1 MPIARFEMPD
11 GRVARFE
18 VPEGTTPEQAQQMI
32 QASMSSAAPKPATPT
47 APAGEPMSR
56 LDKIM
61 KGVRDPIDGG
71 AQLLTNALPKGFVQ
85 AGDKFNNWL
94 ADTTGLVGRLPE
106 GGVDQQVRQDEA
118 AYQAKRKAA
127 GESGFDGYRT
137 IGNVVSPANLAI
149 PTGGAATTLG
159 GRVLAGAASG
169 SASAALAPVT
179 EGDYWQGKRAQI
191 GTGAAAGGAMPL
203 VTGAVSRLVSPKAS
217 TNPQLQMLR
226 KEGVQPTIGQTL
238 GGRWNALEE
247 KMQSLPI
254 AGDFIANARTRSLE
268 QFNNAAINR
277 AAGKVGGAVEGTG
290 QSAVREAGDLLS
302 RSYDDALNQIKVVKF
317 DPQFATDLTQLKG
330 MGQSLVTGGMH
341 GGPREKFEAV
351 VKDVFEG
358 RMSGGSMLGVTYK
371 KVDSELGAL
380 AAKYQKS
387 ALASESELGDAF
399 SQLQNLLKQ
408 QAMRSNPQAAQ
419 ALKAADAGWANLVRV
434 EQAAKVGKNAEGMFT
449 PGQLNSAIQQ
459 ADGSVRGRAVARG
472 TALMQDLGNAGQQV
486 IGNKVPNSFTTDRAL
501 IAGGGL
507 GAGLLNPAIPAG
519 LLGTGLMYTPAMQG
533 LLSGA
538 VSSRPES
545 AKAIAE
551 ALRKASPRLAPAAA
565 QIGIGLLR

>member
-1 MPIARFEMPD
+1 MPIARFQMPD

-18 VPEGTTPEQAQQMI
+18 VPDGTTPEQAQQMI
-32 QASMSSAAPKPATPT
+32 QASMPSSAKSATP
-47 APAGEPMSR
+47 AGPPPEPMSR
-56 LDKIM
+56 VDKIM

-85 AGDKFNNWL
+85 AGDKLNNWL
-94 ADTTGLVGRLPE
+94 ADKTGLVGRLPD
-106 GGVDQQVRQDEA
+106 GGVDAQVRQSEV

-149 PTGGAATTLG
+149 PTGGAAATLG
-159 GRVLAGAASG
+159 GRIVAGAASG
-169 SASAALAPVT
+169 AGSAALAPVT
-179 EGDYWQGKRAQI
+179 EGDYWKGKMAQV
-191 GTGAAAGGAMPL
+191 GTGAADGGAMPL
-203 VTGAVSRLVSPKAS
+203 ILGAASRLVSPKAS
-217 TNPQLQMLR
+217 TSPQLQMLR

-254 AGDFIANARTRSLE
+254 AGDFIANARKRSLD

-277 AAGKVGGAVEGTG
+277 ASGKVGERVEGAG
-290 QSAVREAGDLLS
+290 QSAVADAGNVIS
-302 RSYDDALNQIKVVKF
+302 SAYDKGKAALGHFQIDNQGAQELTALK
-317 DPQFATDLTQLKG
+317 QLAT
-330 MGQSLVTGGMH
+330 SL
-341 GGPREKFEAV
+341 PDKERK
-351 VKDVFEG
+351 VFEQHWSLLG
-358 RMSGGSMLGVTYK
+358 SEVSPNGSLLADGYKRIDSKLGKEAARFSGSS
-371 KVDSELGAL
+371 DA
-380 AAKYQKS
+380 YQQQ
-387 ALASESELGDAF
+387 LGDA
-399 SQLQNLLKQ
+399 LLEMNRIIADNAKRANPGAAKLLKD
-408 QAMRSNPQAAQ
+408 
-419 ALKAADAGWANLVRV
+419 ADSAYANLVRV
-434 EQAAKVGKNAEGMFT
+434 EGAAKAAKNAEGIFT
-449 PGQLNSAIQQ
+449 PAQLNAAVQQ
-459 ADGSVRGRAVARG
+459 ADKSVRNRAVSRG
-472 TALMQDLGNAGQQV
+472 TALLQDLGNAGQQV
-486 IGNKVPNSFTTDRAL
+486 IGNKIPNSFTTDRAL

-538 VSSRPES
+538 VSSRPEA
-545 AKAIAE
+545 AKAIAD